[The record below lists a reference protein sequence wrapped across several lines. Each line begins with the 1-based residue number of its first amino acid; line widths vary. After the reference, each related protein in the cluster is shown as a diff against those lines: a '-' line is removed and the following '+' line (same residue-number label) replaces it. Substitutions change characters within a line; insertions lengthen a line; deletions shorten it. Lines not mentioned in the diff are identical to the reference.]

1 MRLSCSRVLFP
12 LSIRRA
18 ALPLAIVPT
27 FCFESPSREQ
37 LLFVSSFLFHQHK
50 IPVRL
55 VSLLLSYLS
64 AIIKYFKL
72 HLPFKWSIFLR
83 KDESVSR
90 NEFGENISFVC
101 KYSMFVPFLWYLKYT
116 RSNINNYFVVL
127 YLKFYWNWATFNKLN
142 SKAAVIWL

>member
-55 VSLLLSYLS
+55 VSPLLSYLS

-72 HLPFKWSIFLR
+72 HLPFKWSIFPR
-83 KDESVSR
+83 KASPFREA
-90 NEFGENISFVC
+90 NLGENISFIC
-101 KYSMFVPFLWYLKYT
+101 KYLMFVFFLWYLRYK
-116 RSNINNYFVVL
+116 RSNINDYFVVL
-127 YLKFYWNWATFNKLN
+127 YLKFCCNWVTFNRLNLKLLI
-142 SKAAVIWL
+142 IWL